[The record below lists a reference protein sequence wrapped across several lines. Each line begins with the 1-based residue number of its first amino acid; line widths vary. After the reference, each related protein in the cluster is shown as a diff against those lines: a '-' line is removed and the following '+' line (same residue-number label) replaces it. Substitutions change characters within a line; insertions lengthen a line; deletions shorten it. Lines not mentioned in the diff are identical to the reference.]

1 MKVLP
6 RLHTEYE
13 RFMQKDSA
21 RNGGQD
27 GTENGGERRAPT
39 GWRLGVDIGG
49 TFTDLALEHG
59 DGTFRSVKL
68 LTTGAEPERAVL
80 DGVAAACKAAGIG
93 LADIRQIIHGTT
105 LATNAMIERRGAET
119 LFVTTEGFRDVLEM
133 GSESRFEQYDLN
145 IVKPQPLVRRARRL
159 TVRERLDVNGDAL
172 IPLDEASVAPV
183 LAAIADE
190 GIESVA
196 VGLLHS
202 YANPAHERRLREL
215 IHEADPDLPVS
226 LSCEVSPEMREY
238 RRFSTTVANAY
249 VQPAVAAYLRRLE
262 RALAE
267 SGFAGALMVMLS
279 NGGLATLDT
288 AIRFPVRL
296 VESGP
301 AGGAIYAAAV
311 ARQTG
316 AARAVSFDMG
326 GTTAKICLIDDGRPQ
341 AARDFEVDRAYR
353 FKRGSGLPL
362 RIPVV
367 EMVEIGA
374 GGGSLCGVDGLGR
387 IAVGPRSAGSDP
399 GPACYGRGGSGA
411 TVTDADV
418 ALGRIDPAGF
428 AGGTMLLNAVAA
440 ERALAADVGAPLD
453 LDAATAALGIAEMV
467 DENMANAA
475 REHAVEHGKD
485 FEGRTLI
492 AFGGCAPLHAAR
504 VADKL
509 GIDRIVVPR
518 GAGVGSA
525 IGFLRAPVA
534 FEVARSLYQQL
545 ESLDAGAVAAL
556 LTAMRDE
563 AAAFVETAAGAP
575 PERVSYA
582 AYMRYR
588 GQSHEIAVPLP
599 DKPPSSGDARTWTDA
614 VADAY
619 AAAYRRQYGPPID
632 GVPLEFVAW
641 TVRAESEMD
650 TAANRVEGAPDR
662 DTSAAGQRRIVDTAG
677 SGPVTARVFDR
688 DRLRPGEP
696 VAGPAVV
703 VEAQTSTIVPPGFT
717 LTPDAFGSLVL
728 ERQAEKPT

>member
-1 MKVLP
+1 
-6 RLHTEYE
+6 
-13 RFMQKDSA
+13 MQK
-21 RNGGQD
+21 NIGQD
-27 GTENGGERRAPT
+27 GETAAPT

-49 TFTDLALEHG
+49 TFTDIALEHG
-59 DGTFRSVKL
+59 DGRFHSAKL
-68 LTTGAEPERAVL
+68 PTTGAEPERAVQ
-80 DGVAAACKAAGIG
+80 DGVAAACAQAEIA
-93 LADIRQIIHGTT
+93 LADIGQIIHGTT

-133 GSESRFEQYDLN
+133 GSESRFDQYDLN
-145 IVKPQPLVRRARRL
+145 IVKPAPLVRRARRL
-159 TVRERLDVNGDAL
+159 TVRERLDVDGNPL
-172 IPLDEASVAPV
+172 VPLDEASVAPV
-183 LAAIADE
+183 REAIATE

-196 VGLLHS
+196 IGLLHS
-202 YANPAHERRLREL
+202 YANPAHERRLREIVL
-215 IHEADPDLPVS
+215 AARPDMPVS

-238 RRFSTTVANAY
+238 QRFSTTVANAY

-262 RALAE
+262 SALAGG
-267 SGFAGALMVMLS
+267 GFAGALMVMLS

-316 AARAVSFDMG
+316 AAKAVSFDMG
-326 GTTAKICLIDDGRPQ
+326 GTTAKICLIDEGRPQ
-341 AARDFEVDRAYR
+341 PARDFEVDRAYR

-374 GGGSLCGVDGLGR
+374 GGGSLCSVDGLGR

-399 GPACYGRGGSGA
+399 GPACYARGGTGA

-418 ALGRIDPAGF
+418 LLGRIDPAGF
-428 AGGTMLLNAVAA
+428 AGGTMPLDAAAA
-440 ERALAADVGAPLD
+440 ERSLAADIGAPLD
-453 LDAATAALGIAEMV
+453 LDTALAALGVAETV

-492 AFGGCAPLHAAR
+492 AFGGSAPLHAAR

-545 ESLDAGAVAAL
+545 EALDAAAVAGL
-556 LTAMRDE
+556 LTEMRGE
-563 AAAFVETAAGAP
+563 AAAFVETAAGKP
-575 PERVSYA
+575 PERVSCA
-582 AYMRYR
+582 AFMRYR
-588 GQSHEIAVPLP
+588 GQSHEIMVPLP
-599 DKPPSSGDARTWTDA
+599 DTLPDPRDAGRWADA
-614 VADAY
+614 VAGAY
-619 AAAYRRQYGPPID
+619 AAAYRRQYGPTIE
-632 GVPLEFVAW
+632 GVPLEIVAW
-641 TVRAESEMD
+641 TVRAECRVAEAAGPAGKATEPEAAPAGTRPLFD
-650 TAANRVEGAPDR
+650 TASGEPVR
-662 DTSAAGQRRIVDTAG
+662 AA
-677 SGPVTARVFDR
+677 VFDR
-688 DRLRPGEP
+688 DRLRSGESI
-696 VAGPAVV
+696 AGPAAI
-703 VEAQTSTIVPPGFT
+703 VEAQTSTVVPPGYT
-717 LTPDAFGSLVL
+717 LSCDPFGSLIL
-728 ERQAEKPT
+728 ERMAEDRP

>member
-1 MKVLP
+1 MQNDSGREGIEGLP
-6 RLHTEYE
+6 
-13 RFMQKDSA
+13 S
-21 RNGGQD
+21 
-27 GTENGGERRAPT
+27 T

-49 TFTDLALEHG
+49 TFTDIALEHG
-59 DGTFRSVKL
+59 GGRFHSVKL

-80 DGVAAACKAAGIG
+80 DGVAAACAQAGIA
-93 LADIRQIIHGTT
+93 LADIGRIIHGTT

-133 GSESRFEQYDLN
+133 GSESRFDQYDLN
-145 IVKPQPLVRRARRL
+145 IVKPVPLVRRARRL
-159 TVRERLDVNGDAL
+159 TVRERLDVTGEPL
-172 IPLDEASVAPV
+172 VPLDEASVAPV
-183 LAAIADE
+183 LEAIAAE

-196 VGLLHS
+196 IGLLHS
-202 YANPAHERRLREL
+202 YANPAHERRLREIVL
-215 IHEADPDLPVS
+215 AARPGMPVS

-238 RRFSTTVANAY
+238 QRFSTTVANAY

-262 RALAE
+262 GALSD

-316 AARAVSFDMG
+316 APRAVSFDMG
-326 GTTAKICLIDDGRPQ
+326 GTTAKICLIDEGRPQ
-341 AARDFEVDRAYR
+341 SARDFEVDRAYR
-353 FKRGSGLPL
+353 FKRGSGLSL
-362 RIPVV
+362 RVPVV

-374 GGGSLCGVDGLGR
+374 GGGSLCSVDGLDR

-399 GPACYGRGGSGA
+399 GPACYSRGGTGA

-418 ALGRIDPAGF
+418 VLGRIDPTGF
-428 AGGTMLLNAVAA
+428 AGGTMPLDAAAA
-440 ERALAADVGAPLD
+440 ERALAADIGAPLG
-453 LDAATAALGIAEMV
+453 LDTALAALGVAETV

-492 AFGGCAPLHAAR
+492 AFGGSAPLHAAR
-504 VADKL
+504 LADKL
-509 GIDRIVVPR
+509 GIDQIVVPR

-545 ESLDAGAVAAL
+545 ESVDGTAVAAL
-556 LTAMRDE
+556 LAEMRAE
-563 AAAFVETAAGAP
+563 AAAFVETAAGRP
-575 PERVSYA
+575 PDQVSYTA
-582 AYMRYR
+582 FMRYR
-588 GQSHEIAVPLP
+588 GQSHEIMVPLP
-599 DKPPSSGDARTWTDA
+599 DAPPDPLDAESWADT
-614 VADAY
+614 VAAAY
-619 AAAYRRQYGPPID
+619 AEAYRRQYGPPID

-641 TVRAESEMD
+641 TVRAECGTEDGAGPMAD
-650 TAANRVEGAPDR
+650 APNAETAASGTRPV
-662 DTSAAGQRRIVDTAG
+662 VDTA
-677 SGPVTARVFDR
+677 SGEPVTAAVFDR
-688 DRLRPGEP
+688 GRLRSGET
-696 VAGPAVV
+696 VAGPAMI
-703 VEAQTSTIVPPGFT
+703 VEAQTSTFVPPGFI
-717 LTPDAFGSLVL
+717 LSCDPFGSLIL
-728 ERQAEKPT
+728 DRTAEDGP

>member
-1 MKVLP
+1 
-6 RLHTEYE
+6 
-13 RFMQKDSA
+13 
-21 RNGGQD
+21 
-27 GTENGGERRAPT
+27 
-39 GWRLGVDIGG
+39 
-49 TFTDLALEHG
+49 
-59 DGTFRSVKL
+59 
-68 LTTGAEPERAVL
+68 
-80 DGVAAACKAAGIG
+80 
-93 LADIRQIIHGTT
+93 
-105 LATNAMIERRGAET
+105 
-119 LFVTTEGFRDVLEM
+119 
-133 GSESRFEQYDLN
+133 
-145 IVKPQPLVRRARRL
+145 
-159 TVRERLDVNGDAL
+159 
-172 IPLDEASVAPV
+172 
-183 LAAIADE
+183 
-190 GIESVA
+190 
-196 VGLLHS
+196 
-202 YANPAHERRLREL
+202 
-215 IHEADPDLPVS
+215 
-226 LSCEVSPEMREY
+226 
-238 RRFSTTVANAY
+238 
-249 VQPAVAAYLRRLE
+249 
-262 RALAE
+262 
-267 SGFAGALMVMLS
+267 
-279 NGGLATLDT
+279 
-288 AIRFPVRL
+288 
-296 VESGP
+296 
-301 AGGAIYAAAV
+301 
-311 ARQTG
+311 
-316 AARAVSFDMG
+316 
-326 GTTAKICLIDDGRPQ
+326 
-341 AARDFEVDRAYR
+341 
-353 FKRGSGLPL
+353 
-362 RIPVV
+362 
-367 EMVEIGA
+367 MVEIGA

-534 FEVARSLYQQL
+534 FEVARSLYQQI
-545 ESLDAGAVAAL
+545 ETLDARAVGTL
-556 LTAMRDE
+556 LAAMRDE

-575 PERVSYA
+575 PERVSCA

-599 DKPPSSGDARTWTDA
+599 DAPPASRDAKKWADI

-717 LTPDAFGSLVL
+717 LTSDAFGSLVL

>member
-1 MKVLP
+1 MSEMATL
-6 RLHTEYE
+6 
-13 RFMQKDSA
+13 
-21 RNGGQD
+21 
-27 GTENGGERRAPT
+27 
-39 GWRLGVDIGG
+39 WRLGVDIGG
-49 TFTDLALEHG
+49 TFTDIALEHG
-59 DGTFRSVKL
+59 DGRFHSAKL

-80 DGVAAACKAAGIG
+80 DGVAAACAAAGIG
-93 LADIRQIIHGTT
+93 LADIGQIIHGTT

-202 YANPAHERRLREL
+202 YANPAHERRLRAL

-238 RRFSTTVANAY
+238 QRFSTTVANAY

-545 ESLDAGAVAAL
+545 ETLDAGAVGTL

-696 VAGPAVV
+696 VAGPTIV

>member
-1 MKVLP
+1 MSNS
-6 RLHTEYE
+6 R
-13 RFMQKDSA
+13 
-21 RNGGQD
+21 
-27 GTENGGERRAPT
+27 T
-39 GWRLGVDIGG
+39 GYRLGVDIGG

-59 DGTFRSVKL
+59 DGRFHSIKL

-80 DGVAAACKAAGIG
+80 DGVAAACAAAGIAPG
-93 LADIRQIIHGTT
+93 EIGQIIHGTT
-105 LATNAMIERRGAET
+105 LATNALIERRGAET

-145 IVKPQPLVRRARRL
+145 IVKPVPLVRRARRL
-159 TVRERLDVNGDAL
+159 TVRERLDVNGAAL

-183 LAAIADE
+183 LDAIAAE
-190 GIESVA
+190 RIESVA
-196 VGLLHS
+196 IGLLHS
-202 YANPAHERRLREL
+202 YANPAHERRLREMIL
-215 IHEADPDLPVS
+215 AAWPGLPVS
-226 LSCEVSPEMREY
+226 LSSDVSPEMREY
-238 RRFSTTVANAY
+238 QRFSTTVANAY
-249 VQPAVAAYLRRLE
+249 VQPAVSAYLHRLE

-267 SGFAGALMVMLS
+267 AGFAGALMVMLS

-326 GTTAKICLIDDGRPQ
+326 GTTAKICLIDEGRPQ

-374 GGGSLCGVDGLGR
+374 GGGSLCSVDSLGR

-399 GPACYGRGGSGA
+399 GPACYDRGGSGA

-428 AGGTMLLNAVAA
+428 AGGTMLLDAA
-440 ERALAADVGAPLD
+440 AAGRALAADVGAPLD
-453 LDAATAALGIAEMV
+453 LDTPTAALGVAEMV

-556 LTAMRDE
+556 LTQMRDE
-563 AAAFVETAAGAP
+563 AAAFVETAVRRNRRSACPTPPTCAIAARATRSWCLCPMRRRRPAARKNGPIPSPMPMPPPTASNTDRRSTAWRWNSSPGPCAP
-575 PERVSYA
+575 KT
-582 AYMRYR
+582 
-588 GQSHEIAVPLP
+588 G
-599 DKPPSSGDARTWTDA
+599 RT
-614 VADAY
+614 
-619 AAAYRRQYGPPID
+619 RC
-632 GVPLEFVAW
+632 
-641 TVRAESEMD
+641 
-650 TAANRVEGAPDR
+650 
-662 DTSAAGQRRIVDTAG
+662 
-677 SGPVTARVFDR
+677 
-688 DRLRPGEP
+688 
-696 VAGPAVV
+696 PAV
-703 VEAQTSTIVPPGFT
+703 
-717 LTPDAFGSLVL
+717 
-728 ERQAEKPT
+728 

>member
-1 MKVLP
+1 MTVPSLF
-6 RLHTEYE
+6 HTEYE
-13 RFMQKDSA
+13 RVMQKDSGQS
-21 RNGGQD
+21 GGWTD
-27 GTENGGERRAPT
+27 PG
-39 GWRLGVDIGG
+39 GWRMGVDIGG
-49 TFTDLALEHG
+49 TFTDIALEHG
-59 DGTFRSVKL
+59 DGRFHSAKL
-68 LTTGAEPERAVL
+68 LTSGAEPARAVL

-93 LADIRQIIHGTT
+93 LADIGRIIHGTT
-105 LATNAMIERRGAET
+105 LATNAVIERRGAET

-159 TVRERLDVNGDAL
+159 TVRERLDVNGSAL

-183 LAAIADE
+183 LDAIAAE
-190 GIESVA
+190 EIESVA
-196 VGLLHS
+196 IGLLHS

-215 IHEADPDLPVS
+215 VLAAFPDLPVS

-238 RRFSTTVANAY
+238 QRFSTTVANAY
-249 VQPAVAAYLRRLE
+249 VQPAVAAYLGRLKQ
-262 RALAE
+262 ALADD
-267 SGFAGALMVMLS
+267 GFAGALMVMLS
-279 NGGLATLDT
+279 NGGLATVDT

-316 AARAVSFDMG
+316 AAKAVSFDMG

-341 AARDFEVDRAYR
+341 SARDFEVDRTYR

-362 RIPVV
+362 RVPVV

-374 GGGSLCGVDGLGR
+374 GGGSLCSVDGLGR
-387 IAVGPRSAGSDP
+387 IAAGPRSAGSDP
-399 GPACYGRGGSGA
+399 GPACYARGGTGA

-418 ALGRIDPAGF
+418 VLGRIDPAGF
-428 AGGTMLLNAVAA
+428 AGGAIVLDPAAA

-453 LDAATAALGIAEMV
+453 FDTVTAALGVAEMV

-485 FEGRTLI
+485 FDGRTLI

-504 VADKL
+504 LADKL
-509 GIDRIVVPR
+509 GINRIVVPR

-545 ESLDAGAVAAL
+545 ESLDGAAVAAL
-556 LTAMRDE
+556 LTDMRGE
-563 AAAFVETAAGAP
+563 AASFVETAAGRA
-575 PERVSYA
+575 PERIACA
-582 AYMRYR
+582 AFMRYR
-588 GQSHEIAVPLP
+588 GQSHEIMVPLP
-599 DKPPSSGDARTWTDA
+599 ESPPDPGNPGPWSQA
-614 VADAY
+614 VAGAY

-632 GVPLEFVAW
+632 GVPLEVVAW
-641 TVRAESEMD
+641 TVRAECRAQDATRPLENPEEPASPE
-650 TAANRVEGAPDR
+650 TAA
-662 DTSAAGQRRIVDTAG
+662 RRIVDTSTG
-677 SGPVTARVFDR
+677 KPLTAAVFDR
-688 DRLRPGEP
+688 DRLRPGQT
-696 VAGPAVV
+696 VAGPAVI
-703 VEAQTSTIVPPGFT
+703 VEAQTSTVVPPGYT
-717 LTPDAFGSLVL
+717 LACDPFGSLIL
-728 ERQAEKPT
+728 ERTAENGP

>member
-1 MKVLP
+1 MDKS
-6 RLHTEYE
+6 
-13 RFMQKDSA
+13 K
-21 RNGGQD
+21 
-27 GTENGGERRAPT
+27 T

-59 DGTFRSVKL
+59 DGRFHSIKL

-80 DGVAAACKAAGIG
+80 DGVAAACAAAGIALG
-93 LADIRQIIHGTT
+93 EIGQIIHGTT
-105 LATNAMIERRGAET
+105 LATNALIERRGAET

-145 IVKPQPLVRRARRL
+145 IVKPVPLVRRARRL
-159 TVRERLDVNGDAL
+159 TVRERLDVNGVAL

-183 LAAIADE
+183 LDAIAAAR
-190 GIESVA
+190 IESVA
-196 VGLLHS
+196 IGLLHS
-202 YANPAHERRLREL
+202 YANPAHEQRLREMIL
-215 IHEADPDLPVS
+215 AAHPGLPVS
-226 LSCEVSPEMREY
+226 LSSDVSPEMREY
-238 RRFSTTVANAY
+238 QRFSTTVANAY
-249 VQPAVAAYLRRLE
+249 VQPAVSSYLHRLE

-267 SGFAGALMVMLS
+267 AGFAGALMVMLS
-279 NGGLATLDT
+279 NGGLATLET

-326 GTTAKICLIDDGRPQ
+326 GTTAKICLIDEGRPQ

-374 GGGSLCGVDGLGR
+374 GGGSLCSVDSLGR

-399 GPACYGRGGSGA
+399 GPACYARGGSGA

-428 AGGTMLLNAVAA
+428 AGGTMLLDAAAAGRAV
-440 ERALAADVGAPLD
+440 AADVGAPLD
-453 LDAATAALGIAEMV
+453 LDTPTAALGVAEMV

-545 ESLDAGAVAAL
+545 DSLDAGAVAAL
-556 LTAMRDE
+556 LTQMRDE

-588 GQSHEIAVPLP
+588 GQSHEIMVPLP
-599 DKPPSSGDARTWTDA
+599 DAPPASRGAEEWADT

-619 AAAYRRQYGPPID
+619 AAAYRQQYGPPID
-632 GVPLEFVAW
+632 GVALEFVAW
-641 TVRAESEMD
+641 TVRAESRVD
-650 TAANRVEGAPDR
+650 AVSGRVEGGADLEE
-662 DTSAAGQRRIVDTAG
+662 SEAAERMIVDTA
-677 SGPVTARVFDR
+677 SSKTVAAAVIDR
-688 DRLRPGEP
+688 DRLRSGET
-696 VAGPAVV
+696 VAGPAIV
-703 VEAQTSTIVPPGFT
+703 VEAQTSTIVPSGFT
-717 LTPDAFGSLVL
+717 VICDTFGSLVL
-728 ERQAEKPT
+728 ERQTEEHP

>member
-1 MKVLP
+1 
-6 RLHTEYE
+6 
-13 RFMQKDSA
+13 MQRVVSDA
-21 RNGGQD
+21 IAGWR
-27 GTENGGERRAPT
+27 P

-49 TFTDLALEHG
+49 TFTDIALEHG
-59 DGTFRSVKL
+59 DGRFHSAKP

-80 DGVAAACKAAGIG
+80 DGVAAACAAAGIG
-93 LADIRQIIHGTT
+93 PADIGQIVHGTT

-145 IVKPQPLVRRARRL
+145 IVKPLPLVRRARRL
-159 TVRERLDVNGDAL
+159 TVRERLDVNGAAL
-172 IPLDEASVAPV
+172 IPLDEASAGPV
-183 LAAIADE
+183 LDAIAAE

-196 VGLLHS
+196 IGLLHS
-202 YANPAHERRLREL
+202 YANPAHERRLRDL
-215 IHEADPDLPVS
+215 VLAAFPDLPVS

-238 RRFSTTVANAY
+238 QRFSTTVANAY
-249 VQPAVAAYLRRLE
+249 VQPAVAAYLGRLE
-262 RALAE
+262 RALHEA
-267 SGFAGALMVMLS
+267 GFAGALMVMLS
-279 NGGLATLDT
+279 NGGLATVDT

-316 AARAVSFDMG
+316 AAKAVSFDMG
-326 GTTAKICLIDDGRPQ
+326 GTTAKICLIDEGRPQ
-341 AARDFEVDRAYR
+341 SARDFEVDRAYR

-374 GGGSLCGVDGLGR
+374 GGGSLCSVDGLGR
-387 IAVGPRSAGSDP
+387 IAAGPRSAGSDP
-399 GPACYGRGGSGA
+399 GPACYARGGTGA

-418 ALGRIDPAGF
+418 VLGRIDPAGF
-428 AGGTMLLNAVAA
+428 AGGAIALDPAAA

-453 LDAATAALGIAEMV
+453 FDTMTAALGVAETV

-504 VADKL
+504 VAGKL

-545 ESLDAGAVAAL
+545 ESLDAAAVAGL
-556 LTAMRDE
+556 LAEMRSE
-563 AAAFVETAAGAP
+563 AAAFVETAAGRP
-575 PERVSYA
+575 PERISYA
-582 AYMRYR
+582 AFMRYR
-588 GQSHEIAVPLP
+588 GQSHEIMVPLP
-599 DKPPSSGDARTWTDA
+599 GVPPDARDAGPWSDA
-614 VADAY
+614 VSAAY
-619 AAAYRRQYGPPID
+619 AAAYRQQYGPPID
-632 GVPLEFVAW
+632 GVPLEIVAW
-641 TVRAESEMD
+641 IVRAESP
-650 TAANRVEGAPDR
+650 VETMPGRAERAPDR
-662 DTSAAGQRRIVDTAG
+662 GAGWAAGQRRIVDTAG
-677 SGPVTARVFDR
+677 GGPVSALVFDR
-688 DRLRPGEP
+688 TRLPAGET
-696 VAGPAVV
+696 VAGPAVI
-703 VEAQTSTIVPPGFT
+703 VEAQTSTIVPPGYT
-717 LTPDAFGSLVL
+717 LTCDPFGSLIL
-728 ERQAEKPT
+728 ERMAEDRR

>member
-1 MKVLP
+1 MEKS
-6 RLHTEYE
+6 
-13 RFMQKDSA
+13 K
-21 RNGGQD
+21 
-27 GTENGGERRAPT
+27 T

-59 DGTFRSVKL
+59 DGRFHSIKL

-80 DGVAAACKAAGIG
+80 DGVAAACAAAGIALG
-93 LADIRQIIHGTT
+93 EIGQIIHGTT
-105 LATNAMIERRGAET
+105 LATNALIERRGAET

-145 IVKPQPLVRRARRL
+145 IVKPVPLVRRARRL
-159 TVRERLDVNGDAL
+159 TVRERLDVNGAAL

-183 LAAIADE
+183 LAAIAGE

-202 YANPAHERRLREL
+202 YANPAHEQRLREMIL
-215 IHEADPDLPVS
+215 AAHPGLPVS
-226 LSCEVSPEMREY
+226 LSSDVSPEMREY
-238 RRFSTTVANAY
+238 QRFSTTVANAY
-249 VQPAVAAYLRRLE
+249 VQPAVSSYLHRLE

-267 SGFAGALMVMLS
+267 AGFAGALMVMLS
-279 NGGLATLDT
+279 NGGLATLET

-326 GTTAKICLIDDGRPQ
+326 GTTAKICLIDEGRPQ

-374 GGGSLCGVDGLGR
+374 GGGSLCSVDSLGR

-399 GPACYGRGGSGA
+399 GPACYARGGSGA

-428 AGGTMLLNAVAA
+428 AGGTMLLDAAAAGRAV
-440 ERALAADVGAPLD
+440 AADVGAPLD
-453 LDAATAALGIAEMV
+453 LDTPTAALGVAEMV

-545 ESLDAGAVAAL
+545 ESLDAGAVTAL
-556 LTAMRDE
+556 LSQMRDE
-563 AAAFVETAAGAP
+563 AAAFVQTASGKP

-588 GQSHEIAVPLP
+588 GQSHEIMVPLP
-599 DKPPSSGDARTWTDA
+599 DAPPASRGAEEWADT

-619 AAAYRRQYGPPID
+619 AAAYRQQYGPPID
-632 GVPLEFVAW
+632 GVALEFVAW
-641 TVRAESEMD
+641 TVRAESRADAMPG
-650 TAANRVEGAPDR
+650 RVESGTDREESGAAER
-662 DTSAAGQRRIVDTAG
+662 KIVDTA
-677 SGPVTARVFDR
+677 SGKTVAAAVIDR
-688 DRLRPGEP
+688 DRLHPGET
-696 VAGPAVV
+696 VAGPAII

-717 LTPDAFGSLVL
+717 LKPDAFGSLVL
-728 ERQAEKPT
+728 ERQAEEQS

>member
-1 MKVLP
+1 MQNDSGREGIEGLP
-6 RLHTEYE
+6 
-13 RFMQKDSA
+13 S
-21 RNGGQD
+21 
-27 GTENGGERRAPT
+27 T

-49 TFTDLALEHG
+49 TFTDIALEHG
-59 DGTFRSVKL
+59 GGRFHSVKL

-80 DGVAAACKAAGIG
+80 NGVAAACGQAGIA
-93 LADIRQIIHGTT
+93 LADIGQIIHGTT

-133 GSESRFEQYDLN
+133 GSESRFDQYDLN
-145 IVKPQPLVRRARRL
+145 IVKPVPLVRRARRL
-159 TVRERLDVNGDAL
+159 TVRERLDVTGEPL
-172 IPLDEASVAPV
+172 VPLDEASAAPV
-183 LAAIADE
+183 LEAIAAE

-196 VGLLHS
+196 IGLLHS
-202 YANPAHERRLREL
+202 YANPAHERRLREIVL
-215 IHEADPDLPVS
+215 AARPGMPVS

-238 RRFSTTVANAY
+238 QRFSTTVANAY

-262 RALAE
+262 GALSD

-316 AARAVSFDMG
+316 APRAVSFDMG
-326 GTTAKICLIDDGRPQ
+326 GTTAKICLIDEGRPQ
-341 AARDFEVDRAYR
+341 SARDFEVDRAYR

-362 RIPVV
+362 RVPVV

-374 GGGSLCGVDGLGR
+374 GGGSLCSVDGLDR

-399 GPACYGRGGSGA
+399 GPACYSRGGTGA

-418 ALGRIDPAGF
+418 VLGRIDPAGF
-428 AGGTMLLNAVAA
+428 AGGTMPLDAAAA
-440 ERALAADVGAPLD
+440 ERALAAGIGAPLG
-453 LDAATAALGIAEMV
+453 LDTALAALGVAETV

-492 AFGGCAPLHAAR
+492 AFGGSAPLHAAR
-504 VADKL
+504 LADKL

-545 ESLDAGAVAAL
+545 ESVDGTAVAAL
-556 LTAMRDE
+556 LAEMRAE
-563 AAAFVETAAGAP
+563 AAAFVETAAGRP
-575 PERVSYA
+575 PDQVSYA
-582 AYMRYR
+582 AFMRYR
-588 GQSHEIAVPLP
+588 GQSHEIMVPLP
-599 DKPPSSGDARTWTDA
+599 DAPPHPLDAESWADA
-614 VADAY
+614 VAAAY
-619 AAAYRRQYGPPID
+619 AEAYRRQYGPPID

-641 TVRAESEMD
+641 TVRAECGTEDGAGPMAD
-650 TAANRVEGAPDR
+650 APNAETAASGARPV
-662 DTSAAGQRRIVDTAG
+662 VDTA
-677 SGPVTARVFDR
+677 SGEPVTAAVFDR
-688 DRLRPGEP
+688 GRLRSGET
-696 VAGPAVV
+696 VAGPAMI
-703 VEAQTSTIVPPGFT
+703 VEAQTSTFVPPGFI
-717 LTPDAFGSLVL
+717 LSCDPFGSLIL
-728 ERQAEKPT
+728 DRTAEDGP